1 MQFQDIIGQQKAKS
15 TFHRMM
21 KEDRLA
27 HALILKGK
35 SGIGKLAFATAIA
48 QFINCEQPGLEESCG
63 KCASCVK
70 IAKGIHPDV
79 RYVLPIISGK
89 QEGKPPVSDDY
100 FPQLREVFF
109 GNPYY
114 SFNEW
119 IALMDGDNKQ
129 VGIRIHEIRELK
141 RKITLKAFE
150 AKYKVVIIWNA
161 EKINTEA
168 ANAMLKLLEEPPE
181 RTIILMTVSDT
192 SQLLTT
198 INSRC
203 QRIQMHRIDDK
214 DLAGYLVTRHGLSE
228 DHAFQLSQLA
238 EGDITRALELA
249 HETNKN
255 VSELYM
261 NWLRLC
267 MKGNFAELQDWCEL
281 VVKENKEYQKLFL
294 GFALQKM
301 RDSLLFSFQ
310 AFSIAQVSAEEKAFQ
325 EKFSKFVSMGSMEQ
339 ITRLIEDALYHVG
352 RNVNSQMVFSVL
364 SLRMH
369 SLFTGKS
376 LI

>member
-1 MQFQDIIGQQKAKS
+1 MQFQDIIGQQKAKG
-15 TFHRMM
+15 TFHRMVE
-21 KEDRLA
+21 EDRLA
-27 HALILKGK
+27 HALILKGR

-48 QFINCEQPGLEESCG
+48 QFINCEQPAQGDSCG
-63 KCASCVK
+63 KCAACVK

-79 RYVLPIISGK
+79 RYILPIISGK
-89 QEGKPPVSDDY
+89 QEGKPPVSDDF
-100 FPQLREVFF
+100 FPQLREAFF
-109 GNPYY
+109 VNPYY

-150 AKYKVVIIWNA
+150 GKYKVVIIWNA

-181 RTIILMTVSDT
+181 RTVILMTVSDT

-203 QRIQMHRIDDK
+203 QRIQMHRIPDQE
-214 DLAGYLVTRHGLSE
+214 LAAYLVSRHGLSE
-228 DHAFQLSQLA
+228 DHATQLSQLA
-238 EGDITRALELA
+238 EGDIARALELA
-249 HETNKN
+249 NETNKS

-261 NWLRLC
+261 AWLRLC
-267 MKGNFAELQDWCEL
+267 MKGNFAELQDWGES
-281 VVKENKEYQKLFL
+281 VSKENKEYQKLFL
-294 GFALQKM
+294 SYALQKM

-310 AFSIAQVSAEEKAFQ
+310 AFSIAQVTPAEREFQ
-325 EKFSKFVSMGSMEQ
+325 EKFSKFVSMGSIDQ
-339 ITRLIEDALYHVG
+339 ITRLMEDSLYYIG

-369 SLFTGKS
+369 SVFTGKS
-376 LI
+376 VI

>member
-1 MQFQDIIGQQKAKS
+1 MQFQDIIGQQKAKA
-15 TFHRMM
+15 TFHRMVE
-21 KEDRLA
+21 EDRLA

-35 SGIGKLAFATAIA
+35 PGIGKLAFATAIA
-48 QFINCEQPGLEESCG
+48 QLINCEQPVQGDSCG
-63 KCASCVK
+63 KCGACVK

-79 RYVLPIISGK
+79 RYILPIVSGK
-89 QEGKPPVSDDY
+89 QDGKPPVSDDY
-100 FPQLREVFF
+100 FPQLREAFF
-109 GNPYY
+109 ANPYY

-119 IALMDGDNKQ
+119 ITLMDGDNKQ

-150 AKYKVVIIWNA
+150 GKYKVVIIWNA

-181 RTIILMTVSDT
+181 RTVIIMTVSDT

-214 DLAGYLVTRHGLSE
+214 DLAGYLVSRHGLSE
-228 DHAFQLSQLA
+228 DHATQLSQLA
-238 EGDITRALELA
+238 EGDIARALELA
-249 HETNKN
+249 NETNKS

-261 NWLRLC
+261 AWLRLC
-267 MKGNFAELQDWCEL
+267 MKGNFAELQDWGES
-281 VVKENKEYQKLFL
+281 VSKENKEYQKLFL
-294 GFALQKM
+294 SYALQKM
-301 RDSLLFSFQ
+301 RDSLLFSFN
-310 AFSIAQVSAEEKAFQ
+310 AFSIAQVTPAERDFQ
-325 EKFSKFVSMGSMEQ
+325 EKFSKFVNMGSIDQ
-339 ITRLIEDALYHVG
+339 IARLIEDSLYHIG

-364 SLRMH
+364 SLRLH